1 MHSDLFNDANLLDT
15 QFSSFKIDQ
24 AGMIAF
30 PWQLP
35 TYNLLV
41 TRLVPPPKK
50 NLFNLSINMTCVDGG
65 EHFLILQQKMY
76 FFFCTQTSPPQ
87 LWSVQTGVLIKPW
100 WSQPSVTSAG
110 SVVVAG
116 SSHSLLQSQLQDTTQ
131 CIK

>member
-41 TRLVPPPKK
+41 TRLVPPPPQKK
-50 NLFNLSINMTCVDGG
+50 IS
-65 EHFLILQQKMY
+65 LIL
-76 FFFCTQTSPPQ
+76 
-87 LWSVQTGVLIKPW
+87 VLTW
-100 WSQPSVTSAG
+100 LV
-110 SVVVAG
+110 
-116 SSHSLLQSQLQDTTQ
+116 
-131 CIK
+131 